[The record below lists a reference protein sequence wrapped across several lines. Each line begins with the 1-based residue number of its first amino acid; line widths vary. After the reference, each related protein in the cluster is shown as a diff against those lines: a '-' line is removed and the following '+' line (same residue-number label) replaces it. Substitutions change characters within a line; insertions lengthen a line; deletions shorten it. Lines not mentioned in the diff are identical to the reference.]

1 MKDYDNF
8 RECASYEFST
18 EHYGKTIATEWK
30 LMCGRSAKVEVLQVR
45 FLYYIF
51 LQFLATQ
58 RHQVTLY

>member
-45 FLYYIF
+45 FSHHNF
-51 LQFLATQ
+51 CNF
-58 RHQVTLY
+58 